1 MTKPITKIVVLGG
14 GTAGWLSAGLLA
26 AEHPHLNVTLV
37 ESANVPILGVG
48 EGTWPSM
55 RNTLQRIGIKESDFI
70 TQCDASFKQ
79 SSKFINWRNLS
90 EGENYYHPFMNPQ
103 GYEHTNLHASWQRI
117 APNQKFADVVNM
129 QSFVCQ
135 AALAPKQLQ
144 TPEYAAVTN

>member
-26 AEHPHLNVTLV
+26 AEHPHLDVTLV

-79 SSKFINWRNLS
+79 GSKFINWRNLS

-103 GYEHTNLHASWQRI
+103 GYDGLVYTSDAAEDLLSVTLGALRYMTRTYNYTTNS
-117 APNQKFADVVNM
+117 
-129 QSFVCQ
+129 
-135 AALAPKQLQ
+135 
-144 TPEYAAVTN
+144 